1 MQNFQEETFLNIK
14 KLNYMKKILA
24 LSLVLLL
31 SASIKAQKSDI
42 VPVDE
47 NTNLI
52 TYKEVVNVKGS
63 ADTLYLRAINWFN
76 VFYKNPADVTK
87 VRDREGTLIVGKHRI
102 GMKDFDEDGN
112 MLPARKAIGYT
123 IKIECKE
130 GRYRYTI
137 TDLNLRQT
145 SYFPLERWITEDD
158 AQYCPTCTN
167 YLEQIDAFVKELIE
181 SLTEGMKPPV
191 VIKDEW

>member
-1 MQNFQEETFLNIK
+1 MQNYHEESFSNIK
-14 KLNYMKKILA
+14 KLNYMKKILI

-31 SASIKAQKSDI
+31 SVSIKAQKSDI

-52 TYKEVVNVKGS
+52 TYKEVVDMEGS
-63 ADTLYLRAINWFN
+63 ADTLYLRAIGWFN

-102 GMKDFDEDGN
+102 PMKDFDEDGN

-130 GRYRYTI
+130 GRFRYTI
-137 TDLNLRQT
+137 TDLNLRGT
-145 SYFPLERWITEDD
+145 SYFPLERWITEED
-158 AQYCPTCTN
+158 AQYCPSCTN
-167 YLEQIDAFVKELIE
+167 YLEQIDAFAKELIE
-181 SLTEGMKPPV
+181 SLKEKMKPPV
-191 VIKDEW
+191 IIKDEW